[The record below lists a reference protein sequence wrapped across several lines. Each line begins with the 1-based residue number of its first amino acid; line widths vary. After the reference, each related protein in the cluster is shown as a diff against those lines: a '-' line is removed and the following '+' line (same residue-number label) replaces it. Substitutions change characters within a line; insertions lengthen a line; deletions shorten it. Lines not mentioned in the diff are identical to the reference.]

1 LSLDKPE
8 EIESITF
15 TNTITNPWA
24 MVVVG
29 GNAMIALFA
38 MFTAK
43 RLFYMTNGAVLV
55 FNEQNQVFFRII
67 ILIWQSIFKFYDDI

>member
-8 EIESITF
+8 EIESVTF

-24 MVVVG
+24 MMVVG
-29 GNAMIALFA
+29 SNAMIALFA

-43 RLFYMTNGAVLV
+43 WLFYVANGAVLV
-55 FNEQNQVFFRII
+55 FNEQNQVFFGII
-67 ILIWQSIFKFYDDI
+67 ILIWQSIFKFYDNI